1 MLSDL
6 DFLARLLTA
15 FGLGCLIGF
24 ERQVRHR
31 SAGLR
36 TTALVS
42 AGACMFVS
50 LSYHF
55 QELQEA
61 SPSRIAA
68 GVVAG
73 IGFLGAGVI
82 VREGATVRGLT
93 TAATLW
99 CAAAIGSLA
108 DTGQLRLA
116 MYGSVFVFLAN
127 LLLRPLSHVIDTL
140 PGSQR
145 AKGSNGD

>member
-1 MLSDL
+1 M
-6 DFLARLLTA
+6 
-15 FGLGCLIGF
+15 
-24 ERQVRHR
+24 
-31 SAGLR
+31 R

-42 AGACMFVS
+42 SGACMFVC

-73 IGFLGAGVI
+73 IGFLCAGVI
-82 VREGATVRGLT
+82 MRQGATIRGLT

-108 DTGQLRLA
+108 GTGQLRQA
-116 MYGSVFVFLAN
+116 SYGSVIVLLAN
-127 LLLRPLSHVIDTL
+127 LLLRPVSRVIDRL
-140 PGSQR
+140 PGSEKV
-145 AKGSNGD
+145 KGDERD